1 MSVVQARISFSII
14 NKDLMPFLTD
24 CIAAPPKEGNGR
36 GMQEKMTR
44 VANVLIK
51 DIGDIF
57 PAVYRAHLTVFIEM
71 LSNPNESIVVDA
83 LFALVNFMQQF
94 PNELIGIK
102 GDTLDTLVH
111 FATEG
116 TVKQAKYATI
126 LACHL
131 LQEDTS
137 TEIIEV

>member
-1 MSVVQARISFSII
+1 
-14 NKDLMPFLTD
+14 MPFLTD
-24 CIAAPPKEGNGR
+24 CIAAPRVEGSGR
-36 GMQEKMTR
+36 DMQEKVTR
-44 VANVLIK
+44 VANILIK

-57 PAVYRAHLTVFIEM
+57 PAVYRAHLTVFIKM
-71 LSNPNESIVVDA
+71 LSNPVESIVVDA

-94 PNELIGIK
+94 PSELIDLK
-102 GDTLDTLVH
+102 GDTLDTLVF

-126 LACHL
+126 LACHM

-137 TEIIEV
+137 AEIIEVLFSLL

>member
-1 MSVVQARISFSII
+1 MV
-14 NKDLMPFLTD
+14 
-24 CIAAPPKEGNGR
+24 
-36 GMQEKMTR
+36 
-44 VANVLIK
+44 
-51 DIGDIF
+51 
-57 PAVYRAHLTVFIEM
+57 
-71 LSNPNESIVVDA
+71 VVDA

-102 GDTLDTLVH
+102 GDTLDTLVF

-131 LQEDTS
+131 LQEETS
-137 TEIIEV
+137 SEIIEVRNLKFNVRKSWVCLERMIIC